1 MERILV
7 DKDGYQQFYQ
17 EIEKIK
23 EELTNNASKGGEA
36 YKDAIGDRKIN

>member
-23 EELTNNASKGGEA
+23 EELTNNASKGGRRE
-36 YKDAIGDRKIN
+36 KN